1 MSGDASSYLPGDIVS
16 VTLPG
21 GGAHIMI
28 VADPFSADWQRR
40 LILHN
45 IGGGAQEEDL
55 LFAFDQ
61 TGHFR
66 LTDQIIAKIKG

>member
-1 MSGDASSYLPGDIVS
+1 
-16 VTLPG
+16 
-21 GGAHIMI
+21 MI
-28 VADPFSADWQRR
+28 VADRFSADWQRR

-55 LFAFDQ
+55 LFVFDQ